1 MTAIAVIDVETSGF
15 EDEDPRV
22 IELAAVIV
30 RDIRKKGGNIGFNAQ
45 TMELEDLVASGVI
58 DPAKVVRIAVENAC
72 SIAGLIL
79 TTECVIADKPKEVKD
94 EDKKKSSNYSGS
106 IE

>member
-1 MTAIAVIDVETSGF
+1 MMSAIIPKRSVRLRTALWVCSVTMGGIVAVAGCGS
-15 EDEDPRV
+15 R
-22 IELAAVIV
+22 
-30 RDIRKKGGNIGFNAQ
+30 Q
-45 TMELEDLVASGVI
+45 
-58 DPAKVVRIAVENAC
+58 KVVRIAVENAC

-79 TTECVIADKPKEVKD
+79 TTECVIADKPKEKKD